1 MYLFRRARV
10 PLSCLPASLQAL
22 PAGQDARLEPWA
34 ECDITV
40 EGPRIVAVSPS
51 TAAAF
56 TPSPTIGV
64 TDLHGVIVLPGL
76 LDVHT
81 HLDKAHTWHRAPNPT
96 GEFWDAIKAL
106 GDDSRRWT
114 EADIY
119 RRANFALRSA
129 HAHGTNALRSHID
142 TGAGAVGEPGH
153 AALQQLRQEWR
164 GRIHLQTVSLCNLSA
179 FAQGDAHRI
188 VELTARYGA
197 TALGGFPQPNPDL
210 PRQYDALM
218 AAARELGIGLDLHV
232 DESGLAHAE
241 YAEADHLMQAIEDK
255 AHSADAFD
263 RIVWHDVA
271 LPAARGVLAHAR
283 RNWADAARAL
293 TITNPR
299 LSEIGGSHAQRDLF
313 GQILLDA
320 HLKLGNWAI
329 AERMLEMRRT
339 WDPDGVP
346 LNRDLATVRAHLAV
360 A

>member
-1 MYLFRRARV
+1 MHLFRRARI
-10 PLSCLPASLQAL
+10 PLACLPCLVAGASRRAGCASGTLGGVRRHDRGASHRLRDAL
-22 PAGQDARLEPWA
+22 RHRRGCNAA
-34 ECDITV
+34 
-40 EGPRIVAVSPS
+40 
-51 TAAAF
+51 TAA
-56 TPSPTIGV
+56 IGV

-153 AALQQLRQEWR
+153 AALQQLRHEWQ

-241 YAEADHLMQAIEDK
+241 CLRAAAEAVLRNQFPLPGRVRSQLLARHPGSVTRRQHPRTRARGRP
-255 AHSADAFD
+255 AHHFPAALQS
-263 RIVWHDVA
+263 
-271 LPAARGVLAHAR
+271 LPAGARTGAGRRHHPGPRSAADPALAGHHA
-283 RNWADAARAL
+283 A
-293 TITNPR
+293 P
-299 LSEIGGSHAQRDLF
+299 
-313 GQILLDA
+313 
-320 HLKLGNWAI
+320 
-329 AERMLEMRRT
+329 
-339 WDPDGVP
+339 
-346 LNRDLATVRAHLAV
+346 
-360 A
+360 